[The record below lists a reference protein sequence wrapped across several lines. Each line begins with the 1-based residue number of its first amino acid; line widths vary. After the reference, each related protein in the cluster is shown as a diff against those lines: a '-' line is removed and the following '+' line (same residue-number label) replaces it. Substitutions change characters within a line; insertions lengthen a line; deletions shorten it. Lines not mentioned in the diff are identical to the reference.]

1 MDFINS
7 IGGWIFLLVGLA
19 ISIAL
24 HEIGHMWPAKK
35 FGVKVTKYM
44 VGFGPTLF
52 SRQRGDTEYGIK
64 LIPLGG
70 YIQMVGM
77 LPPTQPANAKK
88 NLWQRL
94 TRGAQPTEKI
104 VIADEDKGKTFYELA
119 PWKKL
124 IIMFGGPFANLLIA
138 AVLAVVLFSGFGAY
152 ERTST
157 VKDVLSCIPSASNP
171 DCEDPIP
178 ASPSSKAGLLP
189 GDKILSFAGK
199 PIDNWS
205 DVEAE
210 LKNSVGK
217 TVSLIVER
225 SDLVLT
231 LSIEPVLLT
240 TPEESRPYLGVYL
253 ETERTPKDA
262 SYALA
267 QVGTMLSDTASMI
280 IQLPLQAGAAL
291 TEIAPGSER
300 SENGAIS
307 IVGLG
312 QFSGQIASNDQ
323 ISFEDKM
330 LSQLGLL
337 MSLNVALFVFNMV
350 PLVPLDGGHIAGAV
364 YESIKRGV
372 FRVRGKKW
380 VRPVDTSQM
389 MPIAYFVASLLIV
402 LTIVLVLRDILNP
415 LSM

>member
-1 MDFINS
+1 MDFINN
-7 IGGWIFLLVGLA
+7 IGGWVFLLIGLA

-52 SRQRGDTEYGIK
+52 SRKRGDTEYGIK

-77 LPPTQPANAKK
+77 LPPTQETTAKK
-88 NLWQRL
+88 NWWQRL
-94 TRGAQPTEKI
+94 TSGAQPTEQI
-104 VIADEDKGKTFYELA
+104 VVAEEDKGKTFYELA

-138 AVLAVVLFSGFGAY
+138 TVLAVVLFSGFGAY

-157 VKDVLSCIPSASNP
+157 VKDVLSCVPSQSNQ
-171 DCEDPIP
+171 DCADPNP

-189 GDKILSFAGK
+189 GDKILSFSGK
-199 PIDNWS
+199 SVENWS

-217 TVSLIVER
+217 TVSLVVER
-225 SDLVLT
+225 YGVELT
-231 LSIEPVLLT
+231 LSIEPVLLK
-240 TPEESRPYLGVYL
+240 EGESSRPYLGVYL
-253 ETERTPKDA
+253 ETVRAPRDA
-262 SYALA
+262 IYALG
-267 QVGTMLSDTASMI
+267 QVGVMLSDTASMI

-330 LSQLGLL
+330 LSQIGLL
-337 MSLNVALFVFNMV
+337 MSLNVALFVFNML

>member
-1 MDFINS
+1 MDFINNIS
-7 IGGWIFLLVGLA
+7 GWVFLLIGLA
-19 ISIAL
+19 VSIAL

-52 SRQRGDTEYGIK
+52 SRKRGDTEYGIK

-77 LPPTQPANAKK
+77 LPPSQAANAKK

-94 TRGAQPTEKI
+94 TNGAQPNEQI
-104 VIADEDKGKTFYELA
+104 VIAEEDQGKTFYELA

-124 IIMFGGPFANLLIA
+124 IIMFGGPFANLVIA
-138 AVLAVVLFSGFGAY
+138 AVLAVVLFAGFGAY

-157 VKDVLSCIPSASNP
+157 VKDVLSCVPSETNKDCADPNP
-171 DCEDPIP
+171 V
-178 ASPSSKAGLLP
+178 SPSSKAGLLP
-189 GDKILSFAGK
+189 GDKILSFAGQ
-199 PIDNWS
+199 PVEYWS
-205 DVEAE
+205 DVESQ
-210 LKNSVGK
+210 LKDSVGK
-217 TVSLIVER
+217 SVAMVVER
-225 SDLVLT
+225 NGAQISLT
-231 LSIEPVLLT
+231 IEPTMLT
-240 TPEESRPYLGVYL
+240 SARQSRPYLGVYL
-253 ETERTPKDA
+253 QVERVPQSVGA
-262 SYALA
+262 ALG
-267 QVGTMLSDTASMI
+267 QVGMMMSDTAAMI
-280 IQLPLQAGAAL
+280 IQLPLQAGAAI

-300 SENGAIS
+300 NENGAIS
-307 IVGLG
+307 IIGLG
-312 QFSGQIASNDQ
+312 QFSGQIASDAS

-350 PLVPLDGGHIAGAV
+350 PLVPLDGGHIAGAI

-415 LSM
+415 LSL

>member
-1 MDFINS
+1 
-7 IGGWIFLLVGLA
+7 
-19 ISIAL
+19 
-24 HEIGHMWPAKK
+24 
-35 FGVKVTKYM
+35 M

-64 LIPLGG
+64 LLPLGG

-77 LPPTQPANAKK
+77 LPPTQPADAKK

-94 TRGAQPTEKI
+94 TKGAQPTEQI
-104 VIADEDKGKTFYELA
+104 VIAEEDKGKTFYELA

-124 IIMFGGPFANLLIA
+124 IIMFGGPFANLVIA

-157 VKDVLSCIPSASNP
+157 VEDVLSCVPSAANA
-171 DCEDPIP
+171 DCEDPNP
-178 ASPSSKAGLLP
+178 ASPSRKAGLLP
-189 GDKILSFAGK
+189 GDKILSFAGT

-225 SDLVLT
+225 SDLVIT

-262 SYALA
+262 GYALA

>member
-1 MDFINS
+1 MDFINN
-7 IGGWIFLLVGLA
+7 IGGWVFLLIGLA

-24 HEIGHMWPAKK
+24 HEIGHLWPAKK

-52 SRQRGDTEYGIK
+52 SRKRGDTEYGIK

-77 LPPTQPANAKK
+77 LPPTQEATVKK
-88 NLWQRL
+88 NWWQRL
-94 TRGAQPTEKI
+94 TSGAQPTEQI
-104 VIADEDKGKTFYELA
+104 VIAEEDKGKTFYELA

-157 VKDVLSCIPSASNP
+157 VKDVLSCVPSQSNQ
-171 DCEDPIP
+171 DCADPNP

-189 GDKILSFAGK
+189 GDKILSFSGK
-199 PIDNWS
+199 PVENWS

-217 TVSLIVER
+217 TVSLVVER
-225 SDLVLT
+225 SGVELT
-231 LSIEPVLLT
+231 LSIEPVLLK
-240 TPEESRPYLGVYL
+240 EGESSRPYLGVYL
-253 ETERTPKDA
+253 ETVRAPKDA
-262 SYALA
+262 IYALG
-267 QVGTMLSDTASMI
+267 QVGVMLSDTASMI